1 MKKIY
6 FLFFTSIIFLL
17 VGKQVYSEEKNI
29 YPKKKPIL
37 VPEIK
42 EKKLS
47 KNILLP
53 IKKPAKKDK
62 KESKKENLAK
72 KFHSHKNNVF
82 GKKIGEKEN
91 ISLQR

>member
-6 FLFFTSIIFLL
+6 FLLFTSILFLL

-37 VPEIK
+37 VPEIQ

-53 IKKPAKKDK
+53 PKKPIKKEFSFFK
-62 KESKKENLAK
+62 L
-72 KFHSHKNNVF
+72 
-82 GKKIGEKEN
+82 I
-91 ISLQR
+91 